1 MMPNFVEYLRAVRAL
16 RIAAIFLGVCLAIG
30 LAFRLYFINGTEP
43 DAYATSFER
52 SPSAHVTRT
61 TLPDGGV
68 RTVVDDPVRHVHA
81 VIVRRDGAFEANVS
95 QPAGTEERRHS
106 GVTMGNASSST
117 RTEHGVAYTTMTYQR
132 GSDMLWGVLFLVSA
146 GMGLLIATILGGP
159 LAKENDG
166 HLELAWTKPVSRD
179 LYALAGFGADAV
191 AIVASQLLTIVMM
204 LIVSAMWAVPHLRFE
219 EEAAGRIAVAL
230 LAPLAWY
237 TFLTTISASLRR
249 GPGTAIGVAW
259 VIAIIVPAIG
269 SAVAEHAA
277 GEPIFR
283 ALHAVLAT
291 LTYLDPIAYIWF
303 PRNADLVRFAGT
315 ASSAAV
321 WVAGLA
327 VAYVVLAIAQWRRV
341 EA

>member
-1 MMPNFVEYLRAVRAL
+1 MPNFVEYLRAARAL
-16 RIAAIFLGVCLAIG
+16 RIAGIFLGVCLALG
-30 LAFRLYFINGTEP
+30 LAFRLYFLNGTAP

-52 SPSAHVTRT
+52 SPTAHVTRT
-61 TLPDGGV
+61 TLRDGGV
-68 RTVVDDPVRHVHA
+68 RTVVDDPPRHVHA
-81 VIVRRDGAFEANVS
+81 VIVRHAGSFVMNLA
-95 QPAGTEERRHS
+95 QPAGTEARGRS
-106 GVTMGNASSST
+106 GGVIMGNTSRYT
-117 RTEHGVAYTTMTYQR
+117 RTEDGVAYTTVTYQS

-166 HLELAWTKPVSRD
+166 HLELAWTKPVSRE

-191 AIVASQLLTIVMM
+191 AIVASQLLTIVTI
-204 LIVSAMWAVPHLRFE
+204 LIATAVWAIPHVRFE
-219 EEAAGRIAVAL
+219 DEAAGRIAVAL

-237 TFLTTISASLRR
+237 AFLTTISASLKR

-269 SAVAEHAA
+269 SAVATHAA
-277 GEPIFR
+277 GEPVLE

-303 PRNADLVRFAGT
+303 QGNEDLVRFAGT
-315 ASSAAV
+315 ASSGAV

-327 VAYVVLAIAQWRRV
+327 VAYAVLAIAQWRRV

>member
-1 MMPNFVEYLRAVRAL
+1 MPNFVEYLRAARAL
-16 RIAAIFLGVCLAIG
+16 RIAAIFLGVCLALG
-30 LAFRLYFINGTEP
+30 LAFRLYFINGTAP

-52 SPSAHVTRT
+52 SPTAHVTRT
-61 TLPDGGV
+61 TLPDGAV
-68 RTVVDDPVRHVHA
+68 RTVVDDPARHVHA
-81 VIVRRDGAFEANVS
+81 VIVRRNGGFEMNLS
-95 QPAGTEERRHS
+95 QPAGVKGSGHS
-106 GVTMGNASSST
+106 GVVMGNASSYT
-117 RTEHGVAYTTMTYQR
+117 RTERGVAYTTMIYQP
-132 GSDMLWGVLFLVSA
+132 GSNMLWGVLFLISA

-166 HLELAWTKPVSRD
+166 HLELAWTKPVSRE
-179 LYALAGFGADAV
+179 LYALAGFAADAV
-191 AIVASQLLTIVMM
+191 AIVASQLLTIVMI
-204 LIVSAMWAVPHLRFE
+204 LIASAMWAVPHLRFE
-219 EEAAGRIAVAL
+219 DGAAGRIAVAL

-237 TFLTTISASLRR
+237 AFLTTISASLKR

-269 SAVAEHAA
+269 SAVATHAAA
-277 GEPIFR
+277 GEPVLQ

-291 LTYLDPIAYIWF
+291 LTYLDPVAYIWF
-303 PRNADLVRFAGT
+303 PRNEDLVRFAGT